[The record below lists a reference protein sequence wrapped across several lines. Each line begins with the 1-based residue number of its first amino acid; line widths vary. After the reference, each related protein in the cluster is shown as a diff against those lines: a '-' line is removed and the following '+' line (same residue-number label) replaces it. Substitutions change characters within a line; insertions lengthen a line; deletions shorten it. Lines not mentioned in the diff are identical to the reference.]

1 MGQAV
6 KMYQSATFKQV
17 VIIVPITLN
26 IISRLLKR
34 RRYQVEF
41 TTRALTTVS
50 KKISPALVDAVLCS
64 RQFSPKS
71 TLPYNAIF

>member
-41 TTRALTTVS
+41 NTRALTTVS
-50 KKISPALVDAVLCS
+50 KKISPALVDS
-64 RQFSPKS
+64 F
-71 TLPYNAIF
+71 I